1 MATMSAD
8 EQAAEDSTRERL
20 LHGAI
25 RLLSSSGPEALQARK
40 GAAEIGAST
49 MAVYTHF
56 GGMPQLVEA
65 IVREGF
71 RRLDRRLAEVAV
83 TEDPVADL
91 FAVGLAYRSHA
102 LDHPELYRLMFGLTA
117 LPGRRGARR
126 DLLSG
131 DGTPTDLAE
140 GQLAFQHLVTA
151 VSRVIDSGRTRTEDP
166 SRVAAQVWSAV
177 HGYVLLE
184 IAGFFGPDDH
194 GVQQVFLPL
203 GVNLA
208 IGFGGHPENAAR
220 SAALSGIRY

>member
-40 GAAEIGAST
+40 VAAEIGAST

-65 IVREGF
+65 MVREGF

-102 LDHPELYRLMFGLTA
+102 LDHPE
-117 LPGRRGARR
+117 RGAI
-126 DLLSG
+126 SCP
-131 DGTPTDLAE
+131 GTAPRPT
-140 GQLAFQHLVTA
+140 
-151 VSRVIDSGRTRTEDP
+151 SRKGS
-166 SRVAAQVWSAV
+166 SRSSTWS
-177 HGYVLLE
+177 
-184 IAGFFGPDDH
+184 P
-194 GVQQVFLPL
+194 
-203 GVNLA
+203 
-208 IGFGGHPENAAR
+208 R
-220 SAALSGIRY
+220 